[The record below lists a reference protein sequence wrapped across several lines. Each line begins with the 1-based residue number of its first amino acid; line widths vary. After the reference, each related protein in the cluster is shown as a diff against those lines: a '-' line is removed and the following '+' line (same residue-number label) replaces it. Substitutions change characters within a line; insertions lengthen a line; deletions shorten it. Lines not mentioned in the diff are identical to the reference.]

1 MGRFIGTSRTG
12 MVTKPPSGILNLV
25 TLFLHTI
32 LPQTRRLIGNV
43 TNSLMVIKVNV
54 FLNNPLTYYKMGIY
68 YTHAE
73 IRYGRYYNYLKTLTL
88 NIIIF

>member
-1 MGRFIGTSRTG
+1 ME
-12 MVTKPPSGILNLV
+12 
-25 TLFLHTI
+25 
-32 LPQTRRLIGNV
+32 
-43 TNSLMVIKVNV
+43 IKVNV

-88 NIIIF
+88 K